1 MKTTALVLGMI
12 SAFIF
17 SSCKCDPDEDE
28 PRNKTKKATENTTA
42 KTGVPESDTLQ
53 IK

>member
-1 MKTTALVLGMI
+1 MKTTALVLGMV

-28 PRNKTKKATENTTA
+28 PRNKTTTKSTAA
-42 KTGVPESDTLQ
+42 KTGMPESDTLQ